1 MHAEKFEEEEEEDE
15 KTESRV
21 TKKKESE
28 SNGANVGNYSQF
40 WSDLQS
46 NLKAFYARE
55 RERVQIFE
63 QFCFVFFFFAPLICV
78 CGSVAWFLYMRSD
91 SSASNAVS

>member
-46 NLKAFYARE
+46 NLKAFSARE
-55 RERVQIFE
+55 REFSNRSKRKYLSYMVCYLYKTKIKEKKSIRFKIF
-63 QFCFVFFFFAPLICV
+63 FK
-78 CGSVAWFLYMRSD
+78 S
-91 SSASNAVS
+91 